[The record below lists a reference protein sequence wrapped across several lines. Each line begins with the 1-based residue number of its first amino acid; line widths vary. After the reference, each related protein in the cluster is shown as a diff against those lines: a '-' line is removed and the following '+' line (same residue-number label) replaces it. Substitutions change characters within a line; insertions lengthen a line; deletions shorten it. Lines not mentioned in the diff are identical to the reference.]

1 MIKIYNRSTKKYE
14 IEKVAGETYLKWCYS
29 SPVGMKFL
37 ELFIKKKAFSKLY
50 GKFCDSSLSKRKIG
64 SFINDLDINMSLCEK
79 KLEDFSSFND
89 FFIRK
94 LKPEARPITNDKN
107 ILVSPGDGRL
117 TVFSNIDLDRLVQ
130 IKGLTYSLKELIDD
144 NSVAEDYNGG
154 VCLILRLCPTDY
166 HRFHFVDDGICSKTK
181 KIDGSYY
188 SVNPIALE
196 KIPKLF
202 CQNKRE
208 WSILKSKNFDDILC
222 MEVGATCVGTI
233 IQTYTPNTEV
243 LKGEEKGYFKFGGST
258 TVLFLKKNTVEIDK
272 DLLEHSSLGIETQV
286 LMGEGIGRKIL

>member
-64 SFINDLDINMSLCEK
+64 PFINDLDINMSLCEK

-258 TVLFLKKNTVEIDK
+258 TVLFLKKDTVEIDK